1 MPESCPGS
9 SGAGWLAPASGLSGS
24 RWDSTIT
31 LIVFRMNGSARIRSS
46 TSSKCATSRA
56 RTCSSASAPPVTV
69 IAAVISGWLRTT
81 SASRRGGAAP
91 SQYTST
97 YASVRQP
104 SADGFTVAV
113 NPVITPVSRSRSTR
127 RFTAVADSP
136 IAAPISAKLVRA
148 FAISAV
154 TIFRSSS
161 SKGAGL
167 LFMAALYPA
176 PNAPATDRYLPTSAR
191 VQAQELLLHSGF
203 MLRALAV
210 DDERPSLEELLY
222 LLHADPR
229 IGSAEGAGDATEALR
244 RINRALESGPDGPEA
259 IDVVFLDIQMPGLDG
274 LDLARL
280 LTGFARPP
288 LVVFVTAHEDFA
300 VQAFDLEAVDYVLK
314 PVRKERLAEAV
325 RRAADLRG
333 TTPRIPVH
341 EPDPDHMAVELGGVT
356 RFVAVDDITHV
367 EAQGDYARLHTGQ
380 GGSHL
385 VRIPLSTLE
394 DRWRSRGFVRIH
406 RRHLV
411 ALRHIDELRL
421 DAGTVSVLV
430 GSEELQVS
438 RRHARELRD
447 LLMRRP

>member
-1 MPESCPGS
+1 
-9 SGAGWLAPASGLSGS
+9 
-24 RWDSTIT
+24 
-31 LIVFRMNGSARIRSS
+31 
-46 TSSKCATSRA
+46 
-56 RTCSSASAPPVTV
+56 
-69 IAAVISGWLRTT
+69 
-81 SASRRGGAAP
+81 
-91 SQYTST
+91 
-97 YASVRQP
+97 
-104 SADGFTVAV
+104 
-113 NPVITPVSRSRSTR
+113 
-127 RFTAVADSP
+127 
-136 IAAPISAKLVRA
+136 
-148 FAISAV
+148 
-154 TIFRSSS
+154 
-161 SKGAGL
+161 
-167 LFMAALYPA
+167 
-176 PNAPATDRYLPTSAR
+176 
-191 VQAQELLLHSGF
+191 
-203 MLRALAV
+203 MLRVLAV

-259 IDVVFLDIQMPGLDG
+259 IDVVFLDIHMPGLDG

-280 LTGFARPP
+280 LTGFAHPP

-300 VQAFDLEAVDYVLK
+300 VQAFDLKAVDYVLK

-325 RRAADLRG
+325 RRAAEQRG
-333 TTPRIPVH
+333 SAAPRIPVH
-341 EPDPDHMAVELGGVT
+341 EPDPDHIPVELGGVT
-356 RFVAVDDITHV
+356 RFVAVGDITHV

-385 VRIPLSTLE
+385 IRVPLSTLE
-394 DRWRSRGFVRIH
+394 ERWRARGFVRIH

-411 ALRHIDELRL
+411 ALHHIGELRL

>member
-1 MPESCPGS
+1 
-9 SGAGWLAPASGLSGS
+9 
-24 RWDSTIT
+24 
-31 LIVFRMNGSARIRSS
+31 
-46 TSSKCATSRA
+46 
-56 RTCSSASAPPVTV
+56 
-69 IAAVISGWLRTT
+69 
-81 SASRRGGAAP
+81 
-91 SQYTST
+91 
-97 YASVRQP
+97 
-104 SADGFTVAV
+104 
-113 NPVITPVSRSRSTR
+113 
-127 RFTAVADSP
+127 
-136 IAAPISAKLVRA
+136 
-148 FAISAV
+148 
-154 TIFRSSS
+154 
-161 SKGAGL
+161 
-167 LFMAALYPA
+167 
-176 PNAPATDRYLPTSAR
+176 
-191 VQAQELLLHSGF
+191 

-222 LLHADPR
+222 LLNADPR

-300 VQAFDLEAVDYVLK
+300 VQAFDLKAADYVLK

-325 RRAADLRG
+325 RRVVELRAAAQRG
-333 TTPRIPVH
+333 TTAPRIPVH
-341 EPDPDHMAVELGGVT
+341 EPDPDHIPVELGGVT

-367 EAQGDYARLHTGQ
+367 EAQGDYARLHTDR
-380 GGSHL
+380 GSHL
-385 VRIPLSTLE
+385 VRIPISTLE
-394 DRWRSRGFVRIH
+394 ERWRSRGFVRIH

-411 ALRHIDELRL
+411 ALRHIGELRL

-447 LLMRRP
+447 LLMRRTTS